1 MSNNI
6 SLPIIVEVDE
16 DGCFI
21 VNCPSIRGCRSYG
34 NTIDEAM
41 ANVKEAIE
49 SCLDEQ
55 SNLLDNVNKYVGVR
69 EISIENKSGFQYA

>member
-1 MSNNI
+1 
-6 SLPIIVEVDE
+6 
-16 DGCFI
+16 
-21 VNCPSIRGCRSYG
+21 
-34 NTIDEAM
+34 M